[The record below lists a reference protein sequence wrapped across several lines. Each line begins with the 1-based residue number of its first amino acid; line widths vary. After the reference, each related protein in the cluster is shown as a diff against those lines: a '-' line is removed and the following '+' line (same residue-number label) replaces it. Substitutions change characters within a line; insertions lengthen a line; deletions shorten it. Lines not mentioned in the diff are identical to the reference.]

1 AHSLI
6 EGGGALHFARDHL
19 LHSLKR
25 TAHSPAL
32 PLLQLARAASRAAS
46 RSLREA
52 APTYFPFSVVAKA
65 PHAPRPVRVTTS
77 QPLAPHALSA
87 TSSARCIVGWFQLQ
101 PRRPDCRSQAIA
113 P

>member
-1 AHSLI
+1 MNRPESR
-6 EGGGALHFARDHL
+6 ARLYADSYL
-19 LHSLKR
+19 LHSAKR

-32 PLLQLARAASRAAS
+32 PLLQLAIAASRAAS

-52 APTYFPFSVVAKA
+52 APTYFPFSVVARA
-65 PHAPRPVRVTTS
+65 PHMFRPLRVITS
-77 QPLAPHALSA
+77 QLLAPHSLSA
-87 TSSARCIVGWFQLQ
+87 SCSARCAVGWLQLQ